1 MSNDPTQIPLEDLG
15 DRELL
20 LFTAQKVNGLADNF
34 RDHEQRLRWIEKEA
48 WAIRGLFVV
57 VISWLKGRWGN

>member
-1 MSNDPTQIPLEDLG
+1 MTTDPTQVPLEALS

-20 LFTAQKVNGLADNF
+20 LFAAQKVNGLADIT

-48 WAIRGLFVV
+48 WAIRAAFIFVV
-57 VISWLKGRWGN
+57 SWFKGK